1 MGALRLFHFDIPTW
15 GNFGDKVLF
24 PVVRDA
30 FRVLGGADSALLG
43 GADSARAEPKFTFT
57 SAAALR
63 REVDEAAV
71 ERINA
76 TADAVVIES
85 SANQPSVR
93 LRLEGLDA
101 DGRWLQ
107 LAGAPETSDAPRPLG
122 LRRAVAEELKRR
134 GNDYLLIFDDNVGA
148 DDLRLNAD
156 LWGIQLVAAERTAR
170 LYRLP

>member
-30 FRVLGGADSALLG
+30 FRVLGGADSA
-43 GADSARAEPKFTFT
+43 RAEPKFTFT

-76 TADAVVIES
+76 TVDAVVIGGG
-85 SANQPSVR
+85 
-93 LRLEGLDA
+93 GLF
-101 DGRWLQ
+101 LQ
-107 LAGAPETSDAPRPLG
+107 RSEEHTS
-122 LRRAVAEELKRR
+122 ELQSR
-134 GNDYLLIFDDNVGA
+134 FDV
-148 DDLRLNAD
+148 
-156 LWGIQLVAAERTAR
+156 VC
-170 LYRLP
+170 